1 MKSKDRLLLETVV
14 CSAQSGVSARLQRLL
29 EARQALRRRTEGCI
43 KAWACKSL
51 DGQSMFLVQAVYE
64 DEDAWRRSAK
74 RVEKELD
81 SRDGGIEPLLGGP
94 PLVGMFAISRKDLE

>member
-29 EARQALRRRTEGCI
+29 DARQALRRRTEGCL

-51 DGQSMFLVQAVYE
+51 DGQSMFLIQAVYE
-64 DEDAWRRSAK
+64 NEEAWRRSAK
-74 RVEKELD
+74 RVENELD
-81 SRDGGIEPLLGGP
+81 TRDGGIESLLGGP